1 MPHTTLS
8 GRRASAFDRALAC
21 GEGGAAVSALRSS
34 ALALAQAPLGPDD
47 AFRVRLRERLA
58 AEMATL
64 TASPPAP
71 ARRRATPPRGAPA
84 RRRWVWIGAAG
95 LASVM
100 AGGVVAT
107 AAAAALP
114 GQTFYPV
121 KLAAEQ
127 AELDLTGGTVARGR
141 LELEFAA
148 TRLAEVRDLLA
159 EPGLSGTRRAAL
171 LSATLQ
177 ALGGE
182 AVAGAADLT
191 QAWRVDH
198 SLTALVILDHFIAV
212 SSANLDDLLPS
223 LPSSAVPAGTRTRSL
238 LAHLEVQA
246 HASSRARSTRTRAGR
261 RDGSTGPDASQSG
274 VPVGGG
280 GATGTATTVPSGA
293 AVDILGT
300 VNDLPVLPDRSTNS
314 APSETTPATPA
325 PSPAPAASPHARTKP
340 SHPKSQSPLGVPL
353 PGLGSGLPPDTL
365 P

>member
-1 MPHTTLS
+1 MPHPTLS
-8 GRRASAFDRALAC
+8 ARRASAFDRALA
-21 GEGGAAVSALRSS
+21 GGQGGSAVRALRGT

-47 AFRVRLRERLA
+47 AFRARLREQLA

-64 TASPPAP
+64 TASAAVP
-71 ARRRATPPRGAPA
+71 ARRQTTPPRGAPA
-84 RRRWVWIGAAG
+84 RRRWVWVGAAG

-100 AGGVVAT
+100 AGGMVAT

-127 AELDLTGGTVARGR
+127 AELDLTGGSAARGR

-159 EPGLSGTRRAAL
+159 EPGLSGTTRAAL
-171 LSATLQ
+171 LSSTLQ

-198 SLTALVILDHFIAV
+198 SLTALVVLDHFIAV

-223 LPSSAVPAGTRTRSL
+223 LPTSAIPAGTRTRSL
-238 LAHLEVQA
+238 LAQLEVQA
-246 HASSRARSTRTRAGR
+246 HASADARSTHTRAGGHDTSSR
-261 RDGSTGPDASQSG
+261 SGAGQSG
-274 VPVGGG
+274 VTASGGG
-280 GATGTATTVPSGA
+280 TSGGSTVVPGGAST
-293 AVDILGT
+293 DILGI
-300 VNDLPVLPDRSTNS
+300 VGDLSMLPGHPANS
-314 APSETTPATPA
+314 APSGSAPSAPAR
-325 PSPAPAASPHARTKP
+325 SPAPGASPHARKNP
-340 SHPKSQSPLGVPL
+340 SQPKSQSPLDVPL